1 MTLAILIGASLFRL
15 WLWWTEGKKW
25 SAADET
31 VMCRLGI
38 AAAAPGYS
46 YRRACHEWLEHPEAS
61 KWPGVVRFG
70 NIFLLGAAFR
80 ISKRNSYYVASA
92 LSTAASIA
100 TLWLSWLLV
109 PDGTVWAA
117 LAISFSALQLHLG
130 RRALQDQTICALTLG
145 ALLAGLSGQLLLAA
159 VLAAAL
165 IAFKETTALHT
176 LALGAAWVANGSGPV
191 AVVAAIAG
199 SWALYFAAFCAI
211 TREPL
216 LLWKLGRRLTEARHD
231 SYGIEHQQGALHRL
245 PVDLFLLAPAAV
257 VLALRTTDLTPLVVF
272 AVALLAV
279 QSAVPILR
287 SVRMV
292 TAADAAVHVV
302 AASFVSPVL
311 ACAVA
316 AADLYIFWRVF
327 QRRAVYD
334 PITLNL
340 VTALGF
346 APKRD

>member
-1 MTLAILIGASLFRL
+1 MTLGILIAATLIRV
-15 WLWWTEGKKW
+15 WLWWREGEKW

-38 AAAAPGYS
+38 AAAAPRYS

-80 ISKRNSYYVASA
+80 LARRNSYYVASA
-92 LSTAASIA
+92 ISTAASIA

-109 PDGTVWAA
+109 PSGTVWAA
-117 LAISFSALQLHLG
+117 LAVSFSALQLHLG
-130 RRALQDQTICALTLG
+130 RRALQDQTICALTLA
-145 ALLAGLSGQLLLAA
+145 ALLAGLSGHPILAA

-165 IAFKETTALHT
+165 VAAKETTALHT
-176 LALGAAWVANGSGPV
+176 LALGAAWIANGSGLAPV
-191 AVVAAIAG
+191 AVTIAG

-216 LLWKLGRRLTEARHD
+216 LLWKLARRLTEARHD
-231 SYGIEHQQGALHRL
+231 SYGIEHQQGAFHRL
-245 PVDLFLLAPAAV
+245 PADLFLLAPVAFL
-257 VLALRTTDLTPLVVF
+257 LAFRSATVSPLVVF
-272 AVALLAV
+272 AIALVAI

-292 TAADAAVHVV
+292 TAAAAAIHVI
-302 AASFVSPVL
+302 AASAISPVL
-311 ACAVA
+311 ACAVV
-316 AADLYIFWRVF
+316 AADLYVFWRVF
-327 QRRAVYD
+327 QRAAVYD
-334 PITLNL
+334 PITLNI

-346 APKRD
+346 APKRS